1 MYSRFHSGITRGE
14 LKKYPYIFGYRKNSE
29 DTDYMNE
36 NQAKQHY
43 ISMIKFLQ
51 DNKKFS
57 NMMGL
62 TEDEND
68 NEKQLLQNKIDYV
81 KTHGLKIYGLAVLE
95 SKEKLLKLIKDKNIC
110 SIAVNSGF

>member
-1 MYSRFHSGITRGE
+1 
-14 LKKYPYIFGYRKNSE
+14 
-29 DTDYMNE
+29 
-36 NQAKQHY
+36 
-43 ISMIKFLQ
+43 
-51 DNKKFS
+51 
-57 NMMGL
+57 MMGL

-110 SIAVNSGF
+110 SIAINSGIKNLIKKLFYFALIIAVNK